1 MIKTPEGGQLSLS
14 YSINFID
21 DFETIAWFKV
31 ARVVDLKLV
40 FTD

>member
-31 ARVVDLKLV
+31 ARVVDFFLIW
-40 FTD
+40 